1 MTLNLGMVWKHLFNW
16 VNSDKISLNIK
27 KREKKDMII
36 FKYKRKRFVANVN
49 ESVKY
54 LRIEIDK
61 ISVGS
66 II

>member
-16 VNSDKISLNIK
+16 INSDKISLNIK

-36 FKYKRKRFVANVN
+36 FKYKRKRFVGNVN